1 VIYKSFDLNRTTT
14 TPQPHHTG
22 NRNDRCGKMK
32 ILARVFGSIVEYRM
46 KRLNSQSLRQT
57 FVVVVVVVVVVVP
70 LGRSPAYCG
79 PIR

>member
-1 VIYKSFDLNRTTT
+1 
-14 TPQPHHTG
+14 
-22 NRNDRCGKMK
+22 
-32 ILARVFGSIVEYRM
+32 M